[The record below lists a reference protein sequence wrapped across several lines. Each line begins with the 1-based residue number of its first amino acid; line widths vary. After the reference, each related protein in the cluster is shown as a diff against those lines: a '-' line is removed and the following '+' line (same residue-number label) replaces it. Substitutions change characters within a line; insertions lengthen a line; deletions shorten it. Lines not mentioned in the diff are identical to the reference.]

1 MVCATPRASVSA
13 MSEIPLL
20 AQILLALVMS
30 GSGVLLFWVARAAA
44 RGRLRRN
51 MVAGIRTRATLAS
64 DEAWIAAHRRAEGP
78 SRAAGVVAIVTGLA
92 FFLPVRAEV
101 LSAIVIG
108 GCLVTL
114 ALVLYGAKVGG
125 DAARE
130 VAEGVEHA

>member
-64 DEAWIAAHRRAEGP
+64 DEAWLAAHRRAERP
-78 SRAAGVVAIVTGLA
+78 TRLAGWASIVTGLCA
-92 FFLPVRAEV
+92 FVPADLEGLVWVV
-101 LSAIVIG
+101 LLIG
-108 GCLVTL
+108 TAVMLGLV
-114 ALVLYGAKVGG
+114 VYGAKLGH

-130 VAEGVEHA
+130 LGDGR